1 MMDQDEQ
8 RALIMEFER
17 SRQLLGSIASQKQQI
32 SIQIEVMKASLEE
45 LEKTKEKSV
54 YKAVGNV
61 LIPKNTEEMKKEIK
75 EKSESMDLRLKT
87 VEKQE
92 ESILKKL
99 NSLKTK
105 IEGTEGKGS
114 ESSAPEEESKKEKKS
129 RK

>member
-1 MMDQDEQ
+1 MNQDEQ

-17 SRQLLGSIASQKQQI
+17 NRQLLGSVAAQKQQM
-32 SIQIEVMKASLEE
+32 SIQLEIMKASLEE
-45 LEKTKEKSV
+45 LEKTSEKTV

-61 LIPKNTEEMKKEIK
+61 LIPKNTDEMKKEIK
-75 EKSESMDLRLKT
+75 EKSASTDLKLKT

-99 NSLKTK
+99 NSLKSK
-105 IEGTEGKGS
+105 IEGTEGKDSKESDS
-114 ESSAPEEESKKEKKS
+114 EDKDDKKEKKS